1 MTTGLTRAVA
11 GTALVTAMVAG
22 VAGPAAAQTSTTRSA
37 STPTTT
43 TPSTTAPSGQCPKL
57 MVYGMQGTGESSPDA
72 STTTDSGALGA
83 ILGPVMS
90 AFAGQGV
97 IDRKYVPYE
106 ASFGGAVG
114 GGTADYA
121 RSVTGGAEKLTEM
134 IREDAQRCP
143 DMLVATLGY
152 SQGAGG
158 TSMVVKQI
166 AEGTGPVPES
176 RLAMSGL
183 LSSPGRAPGSPVLP
197 GKPGQDH
204 PDPVPGTAGENVK
217 RVSLGQAQSPSGGG
231 IGPRADVVD
240 DFGPAS
246 GRVGS
251 WCGAGDLACDTPEG
265 APIARVVA
273 NLAGQSQLNPNDPI
287 GSLTSVA
294 DALAT
299 TTIKTG
305 TAVIN
310 NDIKGTSL
318 TNLSY
323 EPKKT
328 VSQRL
333 AEGSDPRTDAGDP
346 AAALM
351 KLGTIGL
358 NTVVAVAKEVITP
371 ANIIELATIGLA
383 QPQLALGALVAK
395 LGQAVVRI
403 GARTANRLTN
413 QVLQTVEREIDANKE
428 LPQMVADVNY
438 WKAAQHHGSYFTTP
452 TTPDGQS
459 AADVTKAW
467 LTAVA
472 VDLGGTP
479 KGVAQSRDGANGT
492 SGMAVTP
499 VGPTS
504 SSVVQIPPPSSG
516 PSSVVTINP
525 SFAGATATR

>member
-1 MTTGLTRAVA
+1 MSRTLPRAAVGA
-11 GTALVTAMVAG
+11 VMATVLVAG
-22 VAGPAAAQTSTTRSA
+22 VAGPAAAQTTTAATSA
-37 STPTTT
+37 PSMTTT
-43 TPSTTAPSGQCPKL
+43 TSSAGEQCPKL
-57 MVYGMQGTGESSPDA
+57 MVYGMQGTGQSSPDA

-114 GGTADYA
+114 AGGANYA
-121 RSVTGGAEKLTEM
+121 RSVTGGAEKLAKM
-134 IREDAQRCP
+134 ISEDSDRCP
-143 DMLVATLGY
+143 NMLVATLGY

-166 AEGTGPVPES
+166 ADGSGPVPES

-183 LSSPGRAPGSPVLP
+183 LSSPGRAAGSPVLP
-197 GKPGQDH
+197 GKPNQDH
-204 PDPVPGTAGENVK
+204 PDPAPGTTGENV
-217 RVSLGQAQSPSGGG
+217 RQVSLGQAQAPAGGG
-231 IGPRADVVD
+231 IGPEADVVE

-273 NLAGQSQLNPNDPI
+273 NLAGQSTLDPNDPI
-287 GSLTSVA
+287 GSLTTVA

-305 TAVIN
+305 TAVVN
-310 NDIKGTSL
+310 EDFKGDSL

-358 NTVVAVAKEVITP
+358 NTVVAVVKEVITP

-413 QVLQTVEREIDANKE
+413 QVLQTVEREIDANKD

-472 VDLGGTP
+472 VDLGGVP
-479 KGVAQSRDGANGT
+479 EGVAQAREGSNGT
-492 SGMAVTP
+492 AGMAVSP
-499 VGPTS
+499 GGPTS
-504 SSVVQIPPPSSG
+504 TAVVQIEPPTSG

-525 SFAGATATR
+525 SFAGAPATR